1 MGRGDLATLVRI
13 CDPAGRARGTGFLAD
28 HHGTVVTSHE
38 AVDGLSRVLLR
49 APGDRTWL
57 AEADAVTPLPESALA
72 LVRTEGLGVR
82 PLPLATRPEIEP
94 GTYVRIPAHGWRE
107 ARVLGP
113 AAVTYTAADRFHSLT
128 DALELAVGTEGAD
141 ALRLDGQAAGGPVLD
156 TATGTVLGVLGTALH
171 GDRRAAGYAVRLR
184 TDDRLATLLRRN
196 AATVPAYGP
205 DLNLAAI
212 LELTATSTGPVRE
225 PDSWPEPVE
234 RPDCVREFA
243 RFATGGAPVLALVG
257 APGTGRTTALA
268 ALCARRAR
276 GVAPAPTV
284 RLRGADLRAEDH
296 SLADAVGR
304 ALGQAGRIVAAS
316 GALGD
321 TGTAT
326 PERAAALAHEA
337 GRPLLVLLDGP
348 EEMPPRLAHRLA
360 DWTAATETWL
370 RAHHVRLVTACRPE
384 HWERAGALYRP
395 GALHRP
401 ASGRRDPASQGLPAA
416 LVLGPYSATEARA
429 VREGYGLAE
438 EDLAAADARHPLALR
453 LLAEVRAALPGDV
466 PGRPDREAIFT
477 AHLDLMCLRIAV
489 RIAAGSR
496 PLPSGTAV
504 RRLAARVTGQVH
516 EAARRCLGPGHGV
529 LDRASFEELFP
540 WREGWASA
548 VLTEGLLTPAG
559 TGYRFAHEEL
569 ADWVQAAHL
578 DLDTALRTLVP
589 PTTPPNPDPPAALP
603 SAGAPT
609 LPSAGTQAPALP
621 AAAPSAPALALP
633 SAEPPASAPAPAGPP
648 AWPLPSADPPAP
660 SPELPGAGIPA
671 PALPSTGTGTSAP
684 ALPAADS
691 PAPAPTLT
699 AAGTR
704 PPAPAPAA
712 PPPAVPASA
721 APAPAVLVPA
731 VPALAAPAPAV
742 PAPAVS
748 APAVPAP
755 AASAPAVPAPAVPL
769 PWTPGEPPP
778 PVPRHRIGPVL
789 QALLLL
795 HREQGPAALA
805 PRLVVLAEALGR
817 YVAERGGPSGD
828 GPWWAARLLGESLR
842 RLPDPRPYLPV
853 LRLLADR
860 IGENPGPD
868 SPHGGRHAVFA
879 EFGPE
884 FWLALPLGEDERIDL
899 LRRLVPADPAPATD
913 PGGPPAEGRRAE
925 AGEEHLPGAGADWP
939 AGFGEGRRVESAEC
953 LPADLGGGRP
963 ADPGVDWLAGSGA
976 ARPAGAGADWLADTG
991 GERPADT
998 GPDRPPA
1005 PHENAS
1011 GERFLDVVG
1020 GLLLADPRGV
1030 QPLLCRW
1037 FGDGRGLP
1045 AVPGATVG
1053 TAARDLLHAH
1063 RELAVDD
1070 LCEALVATAH
1080 PLADGLLATLAED
1093 EPSAVCRAVD
1103 RWAHD
1108 DGRPE
1113 RRVAAAVY
1121 GQLVARHAERPA
1133 DRELLRFAALALLS
1147 RPADRPLHGAALG
1160 LLIRDPL
1167 TRDRHLPR
1175 ALAEPRVPPAALV
1188 EALPADPGPV
1198 LAALAAR
1205 LDGTGEAPAAA
1216 LRALA
1221 DVDPPALAR
1230 RAASLVR
1237 GYVARHPA
1245 GADHAAA
1252 FVDRRL
1258 EYGPAARTVLFPLVS
1273 GLIRTGPAPV
1283 RHALAPVLAAPG
1295 TGASRY
1301 LRTEL
1306 LDVLLEHERYTGG
1319 EPTVL
1324 EALLAA
1330 AAEDAER
1337 RSEPRTRALTHRV
1350 GALWART
1357 PEGAALLD
1365 RALAG
1370 RVRARPAFAG
1380 LLSGWAVADPGAW
1393 APLLGRETLRA
1404 LRPPGTSMPMRTDGP
1419 GHGSLRPA

>member
-13 CDPAGRARGTGFLAD
+13 CDPAGRPRGTGFLAD

-49 APGDRTWL
+49 TPDDRTWL
-57 AEADAVTPLPESALA
+57 AEAEAVTPLPESGLA

-113 AAVTYTAADRFHSLT
+113 AAVTYTAADRFHRLS

-141 ALRLDGQAAGGPVLD
+141 ALRLGGQAAGGPVLD
-156 TATGTVLGVLGTALH
+156 TATGTVLAVLGTALH

-184 TDDRLATLLRRN
+184 TEDRLATLLRRN

-205 DLNLAAI
+205 DLNLAGI
-212 LELTATSTGPVRE
+212 LELTATSTGPARE
-225 PDSWPEPVE
+225 ADPWPEPVE

-243 RFATGGAPVLALVG
+243 RFAAGGAPVLALVG

-284 RLRGADLRAEDH
+284 RLRGADLRAEDR

-316 GALGD
+316 GAPGD

-337 GRPLLVLLDGP
+337 GRPLLVVLDGP

-401 ASGRRDPASQGLPAA
+401 APGRRDSASRGLPAA
-416 LVLGPYSATEARA
+416 LVLGPYSAAEARA
-429 VREGYGLAE
+429 VREGYGLGE
-438 EDLAAADARHPLALR
+438 EDLAEADARHPLALR
-453 LLAEVRAALPGDV
+453 LLAEVRAALPADV
-466 PGRPDREAIFT
+466 PGRPDREEIFT

-548 VLTEGLLTPAG
+548 VLTEGLLVPAG
-559 TGYRFAHEEL
+559 AGYRFAHEEL

-578 DLDTALRTLVP
+578 DLDAALAALLPSGPAAP
-589 PTTPPNPDPPAALP
+589 PEPGIPSALP
-603 SAGAPT
+603 SAG
-609 LPSAGTQAPALP
+609 
-621 AAAPSAPALALP
+621 
-633 SAEPPASAPAPAGPP
+633 PPG
-648 AWPLPSADPPAP
+648 
-660 SPELPGAGIPA
+660 
-671 PALPSTGTGTSAP
+671 
-684 ALPAADS
+684 
-691 PAPAPTLT
+691 
-699 AAGTR
+699 
-704 PPAPAPAA
+704 
-712 PPPAVPASA
+712 
-721 APAPAVLVPA
+721 
-731 VPALAAPAPAV
+731 PAPAV
-742 PAPAVS
+742 PRPR
-748 APAVPAP
+748 
-755 AASAPAVPAPAVPL
+755 
-769 PWTPGEPPP
+769 TPDEPPP

-795 HREQGPAALA
+795 HRERGPAALA
-805 PRLVVLAEALGR
+805 PRLAVLAEALGR
-817 YVAERGGPSGD
+817 YAAIPGAPPGD
-828 GPWWAARLLGESLR
+828 GPWWAARLLGETLR
-842 RLPDPRPYLPV
+842 RLPDPRPCLPV

-860 IGENPGPD
+860 IGAGTGPD
-868 SPHGGRHAVFA
+868 APHAGRHAVFA
-879 EFGPE
+879 AFGPE

-899 LRRLVPADPAPATD
+899 LRRLVPADPAPGAHPAGPAD
-913 PGGPPAEGRRAE
+913 EDRPAPPGGGDRRAAVGAEPGVGRRADAGRE
-925 AGEEHLPGAGADWP
+925 AGDRRRAD
-939 AGFGEGRRVESAEC
+939 AE
-953 LPADLGGGRP
+953 
-963 ADPGVDWLAGSGA
+963 ADPGVDRRPSPTADRRPNPA
-976 ARPAGAGADWLADTG
+976 ADPPTEP
-991 GERPADT
+991 GET
-998 GPDRPPA
+998 I
-1005 PHENAS
+1005 
-1011 GERFLDVVG
+1011 GEERSLGVVAA
-1020 GLLLADPRGV
+1020 LLVADPRGV

-1037 FGDGRGLP
+1037 FGDDRALS
-1045 AVPGATVG
+1045 ADPGTTVA
-1053 TAARDLLHAH
+1053 TAARDLLHTH
-1063 RELAVDD
+1063 RGRAVDD

-1113 RRVAAAVY
+1113 RRVAAAAY
-1121 GQLVARHAERPA
+1121 GHLAADHAHRPA

-1147 RPADRPLHGAALG
+1147 RPGDRPLHGAALG
-1160 LLIRDPL
+1160 LLIRDPH

-1188 EALPADPGPV
+1188 AALPADPGPV
-1198 LAALAAR
+1198 LAALGAR

-1221 DVDPPALAR
+1221 DVDTPALAR
-1230 RAASLVR
+1230 RTASLVR
-1237 GYVARHPA
+1237 GYVVRHPE
-1245 GADHAAA
+1245 GAVHAAA

-1258 EYGPAARTVLFPLVS
+1258 EYGPAARAVLFPLVT
-1273 GLIRTGPAPV
+1273 GLIRGGPAPV
-1283 RHALAPVLAAPG
+1283 RRALAPVLAAPG

-1306 LDVLLEHERYTGG
+1306 LDVLLEHERSTGG
-1319 EPTVL
+1319 TGESTVL
-1324 EALLAA
+1324 DALLAA

-1350 GALWART
+1350 GILWSRT
-1357 PEGAALLD
+1357 PDGALLLD

-1370 RVRARPAFAG
+1370 RVRGRPAFAG
-1380 LLSGWAVADPGAW
+1380 LLAGWASADPGAW
-1393 APLLGRETLRA
+1393 VPLLGAETLRA
-1404 LRPPGTSMPMRTDGP
+1404 LRTHGTSMPMRTDGP